1 MLLGKPF
8 IVPTGTTSELWAFKA
23 RRNSV
28 ALVRYSAS
36 SHIIVGALLFGL
48 ISLFFFGAIISGSV
62 AQAADGETEEAAR
75 KILPLRLSLP
85 EQVLNE
91 RAGGNGDQGG
101 LRIVGVPPSCSLNRG
116 FFTAGAWFVSLDD
129 VKNLALLAPKNFEGS
144 LVLTVN
150 LIQAPDRNPISWE
163 VPLKILVDSSALQRP
178 VAAENIIAKKKDIAP
193 PLVPA
198 TPSKNDRLQMERAR
212 KLLQDNDVASARLVL
227 KRLAKANIAEA
238 AFELA
243 QTYDPDILQTIQT
256 SGHTVDLKKAQ
267 RWYMRAAQLGHPK
280 ATKRASELQ
289 RQKTP
294 PVR

>member
-1 MLLGKPF
+1 M
-8 IVPTGTTSELWAFKA
+8 S
-23 RRNSV
+23 
-28 ALVRYSAS
+28 LVRYSAS
-36 SHIIVGALLFGL
+36 SRIIVAALLFGL

-91 RAGGNGDQGG
+91 RAGRNGDHGG

-116 FFTAGAWFVSLDD
+116 FSTAGAWYVSLDD
-129 VKNLALLAPKNFEGS
+129 VKNLALLAPKNFKGS

-150 LIQAPDRNPISWE
+150 LIQASDRNPISWE
-163 VPLKILVDSSALQRP
+163 VPLKILAGSSASQRP
-178 VAAENIIAKKKDIAP
+178 VAAENIIAKKKDVAAENTIAKKKDVAP

-198 TPSKNDRLQMERAR
+198 TPSKNDRLQLERAR
-212 KLLQDNDVASARLVL
+212 KLLDDNDVASARLVL

-256 SGHTVDLKKAQ
+256 SGHAVDLKKARQ
-267 RWYMRAAQLGHPK
+267 WYMRAAQLGHSK

-289 RQKTP
+289 GRKSP